1 MNNSHYFQ
9 QTDLQL
15 QMQVLN
21 ISVNMAR
28 IGNWIISLEDL
39 KLNKGFAVYQ
49 SRLDLIK
56 KMINQTEN
64 YLKDINHDN
73 VSEKFQLTL
82 KRFKEDFNHLKLQPI
97 MPEKYLYWTEKALTW
112 ADILQ
117 HRAKLA

>member
-64 YLKDINHDN
+64 YLKGNF
-73 VSEKFQLTL
+73 EK
-82 KRFKEDFNHLKLQPI
+82 RKELFS
-97 MPEKYLYWTEKALTW
+97 AF
-112 ADILQ
+112 
-117 HRAKLA
+117 